1 MLNALLNKLKT
12 VALLLLSGVAYAHEM
27 TPTYPVFTPSYVT
40 GVYKTQMQ
48 MFNRRADVEYY
59 EIAVF
64 DKQWK
69 NIPFVSSYR
78 MLKVSYLG
86 HVTFDVFVREQD
98 LPYAEYI
105 CSKSVL
111 RRGNDTEPLVSSK
124 ICSKVKR

>member
-1 MLNALLNKLKT
+1 
-12 VALLLLSGVAYAHEM
+12 M
-27 TPTYPVFTPSYVT
+27 TPTYPAFTPSYVT

-48 MFNRRADVEYY
+48 MFNRRSDVEYY

-69 NIPFVSSYR
+69 NIPFVSSYKL
-78 MLKVSYLG
+78 LKISYLG

-111 RRGNDTEPLVSSK
+111 RRSNDTEPLVSSK